1 MKTELKCS
9 GCNQDMP
16 KENLDKENNPT
27 WFGTYKGTELLQ
39 RICAECWKKGV
50 RYEEIKD

>member
-39 RICAECWKKGV
+39 WICAECWKKGI
-50 RYEEIKD
+50 RYDKVE